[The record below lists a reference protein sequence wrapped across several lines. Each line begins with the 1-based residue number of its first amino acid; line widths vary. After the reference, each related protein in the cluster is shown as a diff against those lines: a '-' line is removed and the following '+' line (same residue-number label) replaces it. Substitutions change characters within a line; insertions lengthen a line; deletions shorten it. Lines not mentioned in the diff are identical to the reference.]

1 MINPRKLIKILKM
14 VGAKIQS
21 PLMNQLYGFP
31 DSSVGKNPPAT
42 QETWVQPQLYLCANR
57 SLILVLVLGSP
68 HGSGEAR
75 VNSDKVS
82 FLLRKKQLC
91 LLLDTIIINVNYCS
105 PAVTIRAPA

>member
-1 MINPRKLIKILKM
+1 MINPRKLKKILKM

-21 PLMNQLYGFP
+21 PLINQLYGCP
-31 DSSVGKNPPAT
+31 DSSVGGNPPT
-42 QETWVQPQLYLCANR
+42 MRETWVQSQLYLCADRN
-57 SLILVLVLGSP
+57 LILVLLLGSP

-82 FLLRKKQLC
+82 FLLRKKQLF
-91 LLLDTIIINVNYCS
+91 LPLDTIIINVNYCS